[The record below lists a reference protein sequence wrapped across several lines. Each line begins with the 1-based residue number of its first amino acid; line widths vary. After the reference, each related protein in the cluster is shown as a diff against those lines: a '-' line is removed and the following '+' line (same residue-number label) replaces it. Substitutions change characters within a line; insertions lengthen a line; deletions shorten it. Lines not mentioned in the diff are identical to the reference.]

1 MSPKTQNQIKDSE
14 EFFGEFKAESW
25 EAGEFVITC
34 KAGPIG
40 QTVGRNVAKWL
51 PGWLNSAMSEAVSKI
66 NKK

>member
-1 MSPKTQNQIKDSE
+1 MNLKTQNQINDAK
-14 EFFGEFKAESW
+14 EFFGEFKAEAW
-25 EAGEFVITC
+25 EADEFVITC

-40 QTVGRNVAKWL
+40 QSIGRNVAKWL